1 MVSERRRFAWMDK
14 AIRPPL
20 FEYTYERIKERAQLA
35 NNGLLNEEERISI
48 MDEVREANKDV
59 PSFQKIASE
68 KEK

>member
-1 MVSERRRFAWMDK
+1 MVSERRRYAWMDK

-35 NNGLLNEEERISI
+35 DHGLLNSEEKISI
-48 MDEVREANKDV
+48 MNEIKEANKDV
-59 PSFQKIASE
+59 PSFQKIAAE